1 MPEPSEPSAQVRA
14 KPEPP
19 SANGQFKSFHE
30 VKILARGTT
39 LDYASRLCLAPE
51 KIIDPCIGF
60 NNSSAKNVSM
70 RNTSSD

>member
-19 SANGQFKSFHE
+19 SASGQFKSFHE

-51 KIIDPCIGF
+51 QIIDPSCIGF
-60 NNSSAKNVSM
+60 NFQARKM
-70 RNTSSD
+70 YQ